1 VINFGILNFMK
12 KSFNLR
18 EVTSN
23 DWKFLL
29 EWRNEKT
36 TRLNSLTPDWVTVS
50 EHKGYIKDAINSP
63 NRRIFILEYNKIPV
77 GTIRE
82 DRLKKDQFEL
92 SYTVSP
98 EYRGQRFCQIMV
110 SLYLIENK
118 GSFLCRVNISNIAS
132 NIAIE
137 KLGFKIFNSENYVN
151 FYNLDQS

>member
-1 VINFGILNFMK
+1 MK
-12 KSFNLR
+12 KTFNLR
-18 EVTSN
+18 EVKPN

-36 TRLNSLTPDWVTVS
+36 TRLNSHVPDLVTVS
-50 EHKGYIKDAINSP
+50 EHKEYIKDAINSP

-82 DRLKKDQFEL
+82 DGLKKDQFEL

-98 EYRGQRFCQIMV
+98 RYRGQKFCQIMV